1 MSSPLR
7 FRRLLDGPVAAAHWP
22 TGVQLQPLEDTD
34 PMALHRLLVE
44 SYRNGFG
51 SVPPCE
57 EWWSALT
64 ADAEFDP
71 ALLFVV
77 VDAARQP
84 IALAQCWSSGY
95 LKDLVVDADWRGQ
108 GIGEALLLTVFAAF
122 AARGVPHVD
131 LKVEAANAPAPR
143 LYRRLGMTEAPL

>member
-7 FRRLLDGPVAAAHWP
+7 FRRLLNGPIAAGHWP
-22 TGVQLQPLEDTD
+22 TGVRLQPLEDTD
-34 PMALHRLLVE
+34 PTALHRLLVE

-51 SVPPCE
+51 SVPKFT

-71 ALLFVV
+71 AVLFVA

-95 LKDLVVDADWRGQ
+95 LKDLVVDANWRGQ
-108 GIGEALLLTVFAAF
+108 GLGEALLLTVFAAF
-122 AARGVPHVD
+122 AARGVPFVD
-131 LKVEAANAPAPR
+131 LKVEATNAPAQR
-143 LYRRLGMTEAPL
+143 LYWRLGMTEAPL